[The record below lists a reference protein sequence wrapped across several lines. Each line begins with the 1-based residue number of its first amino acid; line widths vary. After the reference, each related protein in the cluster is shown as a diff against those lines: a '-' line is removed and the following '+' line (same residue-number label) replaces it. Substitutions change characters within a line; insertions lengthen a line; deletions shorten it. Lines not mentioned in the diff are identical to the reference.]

1 MDDKEILTRFKDGTL
16 DRARAAALLAA
27 GAEGRAG
34 GRTGGRTEGW
44 SEGRAEGRSTGR
56 PEGRARDR
64 SRAGSAPVLAPVPP
78 PASGLAP
85 VPSLAPVPNPGTAG
99 GTEKTEET
107 GGTRDLRDLRDVQ
120 GAGEARSTEGTRST
134 GDPRGTREAHDAPYT
149 GRVAVVGV
157 SGRFPGAPDPDAL
170 WRRLRAGRAAGPGP
184 LPRDRPG
191 GGGAGT
197 GHYLDRV
204 QDFDPVFF
212 GIEPAEAALMD
223 PQERIFLETAWEAF
237 EDAGCT
243 GGRLDALTAPDG
255 TPRSVGVFVGASAGD
270 YALLAAEA
278 WARGA
283 RAMPRRGHWS
293 LPNRLSGLLGLTG
306 PSQSVDTAESSVLV
320 ALDLA
325 LAALR
330 RRECEA
336 ALVGGAQL
344 LLHPASRRPG
354 AGECAGALLLK
365 PLGRAL
371 ADGDTVHAVVL
382 GGAVAHT
389 GGADAPRRLARAALR
404 RTGPGAEEPGL
415 REDAGTAAASVGD
428 AGAATG
434 VAVLTRA
441 VLQLRHR
448 VLLPGP
454 DRPEAEPWTRS
465 GPEPRRASAT
475 LRGTGGVEAHVILEE
490 FRPEPPPLAEL
501 PAPLERPDLPE
512 LPNQA
517 GGPETRT
524 APGTTAAT
532 SAPGTTAATPAPEGE
547 LVLLSA
553 PTPAHL
559 AATAARLLGRIA
571 GRDAPP
577 LAVLA
582 RSLRTGRAPM
592 DCRFAVLV
600 HDLAELSAALERLAA
615 GAMRGVADLRG
626 GAADPL
632 GLGAVPETRA
642 YLAGLWEARRLPQ
655 LRDLWLAGVDAD
667 WAALEPAAGPG
678 AVAVPLPPSAFLR
691 TPLWLPGA
699 GEGG

>member
-1 MDDKEILTRFKDGTL
+1 M
-16 DRARAAALLAA
+16 
-27 GAEGRAG
+27 
-34 GRTGGRTEGW
+34 
-44 SEGRAEGRSTGR
+44 
-56 PEGRARDR
+56 
-64 SRAGSAPVLAPVPP
+64 
-78 PASGLAP
+78 
-85 VPSLAPVPNPGTAG
+85 
-99 GTEKTEET
+99 
-107 GGTRDLRDLRDVQ
+107 
-120 GAGEARSTEGTRST
+120 
-134 GDPRGTREAHDAPYT
+134 
-149 GRVAVVGV
+149 AVVGV

-184 LPRDRPG
+184 LPKDRPG

-270 YALLAAEA
+270 YALLAAGA

-293 LPNRLSGLLGLTG
+293 LPNRLSALLGLTG

-336 ALVGGAQL
+336 ALVGGAHL

-365 PLGRAL
+365 PLDRAL

-382 GGAVAHT
+382 GGAVAHA
-389 GGADAPRRLARAALR
+389 GGTDAPRRLARAALR
-404 RTGPGAEEPGL
+404 RTGPGTQEPGL

-454 DRPEAEPWTRS
+454 DRPEAELWTRS

-475 LRGTGGVEAHVILEE
+475 VRGAGGVEAHVILEE
-490 FRPEPPPLAEL
+490 FRPEPPEL
-501 PAPLERPDLPE
+501 PGLPQ
-512 LPNQA
+512 LPN
-517 GGPETRT
+517 GGSR
-524 APGTTAAT
+524 
-532 SAPGTTAATPAPEGE
+532 TPAPTPEGE
-547 LVLLSA
+547 LFLLSA

-559 AATAARLLGRIA
+559 AATAARLAGRIA

-655 LRDLWLAGVDAD
+655 LRDLWLSGVDAD

-678 AVAVPLPPSAFLR
+678 AVTVPLPPSAFLR

>member
-34 GRTGGRTEGW
+34 GRTGGRNESWSGGRNEGRATGR
-44 SEGRAEGRSTGR
+44 SEGRA
-56 PEGRARDR
+56 RAGSAPGPR
-64 SRAGSAPVLAPVPP
+64 GSAPVLAPVPP
-78 PASGLAP
+78 PAPASGLAP
-85 VPSLAPVPNPGTAG
+85 VPSLVPVPGPGTTG
-99 GTEKTEET
+99 GTEETEKTEGT
-107 GGTRDLRDLRDVQ
+107 GDTRDVR
-120 GAGEARSTEGTRST
+120 GAGEARST
-134 GDPRGTREAHDAPYT
+134 GDPRGTREAHDVPYT

-184 LPRDRPG
+184 LPKDRPG

-336 ALVGGAQL
+336 ALVGGAHL

-365 PLGRAL
+365 PLDRAL

-389 GGADAPRRLARAALR
+389 GGPGLARTALR
-404 RTGPGAEEPGL
+404 RTGPGTQEPGL

-454 DRPEAEPWTRS
+454 DRAEAEPWTRS

-475 LRGTGGVEAHVILEE
+475 VRGAGGVEAHVILEE
-490 FRPEPPPLAEL
+490 FRPEPPEL
-501 PAPLERPDLPE
+501 PGLPE
-512 LPNQA
+512 LPEFPPLPN
-517 GGPETRT
+517 GGS
-524 APGTTAAT
+524 G
-532 SAPGTTAATPAPEGE
+532 TPAPEGE

-577 LAVLA
+577 LPVLA

-592 DCRFAVLV
+592 DCRFAALV

-655 LRDLWLAGVDAD
+655 LRDLWLSGVDAD

-678 AVAVPLPPSAFLR
+678 AVTVPLPPSAFLR

>member
-1 MDDKEILTRFKDGTL
+1 M
-16 DRARAAALLAA
+16 
-27 GAEGRAG
+27 
-34 GRTGGRTEGW
+34 
-44 SEGRAEGRSTGR
+44 
-56 PEGRARDR
+56 
-64 SRAGSAPVLAPVPP
+64 
-78 PASGLAP
+78 
-85 VPSLAPVPNPGTAG
+85 
-99 GTEKTEET
+99 
-107 GGTRDLRDLRDVQ
+107 
-120 GAGEARSTEGTRST
+120 
-134 GDPRGTREAHDAPYT
+134 
-149 GRVAVVGV
+149 AVVGV

-191 GGGAGT
+191 SGGAGT

-293 LPNRLSGLLGLTG
+293 LPNRLSALLGLTG

-325 LAALR
+325 LDALR
-330 RRECEA
+330 RRACEA
-336 ALVGGAQL
+336 ALVGGAHL

-365 PLGRAL
+365 PLDRAL

-382 GGAVAHT
+382 GGAVAHA
-389 GGADAPRRLARAALR
+389 GDPDAPRRLARAALR
-404 RTGPGAEEPGL
+404 GTGPGTEEPGL

-454 DRPEAEPWTRS
+454 DRPEAEPWTRP
-465 GPEPRRASAT
+465 GPGPRRASAT
-475 LRGTGGVEAHVILEE
+475 VRGAGGVEAHVVLEE
-490 FRPEPPPLAEL
+490 FRPEPPA
-501 PAPLERPDLPE
+501 RPGPPDGG
-512 LPNQA
+512 
-517 GGPETRT
+517 GGPENRT
-524 APGTTAAT
+524 APAAPATTDT
-532 SAPGTTAATPAPEGE
+532 PAPAPAPAPAPEGE

-600 HDLAELSAALERLAA
+600 HDLAALSAALERLAA
-615 GAMRGVADLRG
+615 GAVRGVADLRG

-655 LRDLWLAGVDAD
+655 LRDLWLSGVDAD

-678 AVAVPLPPSAFLR
+678 AVSVPLPPSAFLR

>member
-1 MDDKEILTRFKDGTL
+1 M
-16 DRARAAALLAA
+16 
-27 GAEGRAG
+27 
-34 GRTGGRTEGW
+34 
-44 SEGRAEGRSTGR
+44 
-56 PEGRARDR
+56 
-64 SRAGSAPVLAPVPP
+64 
-78 PASGLAP
+78 
-85 VPSLAPVPNPGTAG
+85 
-99 GTEKTEET
+99 
-107 GGTRDLRDLRDVQ
+107 
-120 GAGEARSTEGTRST
+120 
-134 GDPRGTREAHDAPYT
+134 
-149 GRVAVVGV
+149 AVVGV

-184 LPRDRPG
+184 LPKDRP

-243 GGRLDALTAPDG
+243 GSRLDALTAPDG

-270 YALLAAEA
+270 YALLAAGA

-293 LPNRLSGLLGLTG
+293 LPNRLSALLGLTG

-336 ALVGGAQL
+336 ALVGGAHL

-365 PLGRAL
+365 PLDRAL

-382 GGAVAHT
+382 GGAVAHA
-389 GGADAPRRLARAALR
+389 GGTDAPRRLARAALR
-404 RTGPGAEEPGL
+404 RTGPGTQEPGL

-475 LRGTGGVEAHVILEE
+475 VRGAGGVEAHVILEE
-490 FRPEPPPLAEL
+490 FRPEPPEL
-501 PAPLERPDLPE
+501 PGLPE
-512 LPNQA
+512 LPELPRLPN
-517 GGPETRT
+517 GGS
-524 APGTTAAT
+524 GTPA
-532 SAPGTTAATPAPEGE
+532 PAPEGE
-547 LVLLSA
+547 LFLLSA

-559 AATAARLLGRIA
+559 AATAARLVGRIA

-577 LAVLA
+577 LPVLA

-655 LRDLWLAGVDAD
+655 LRDLWLSGVDAD

-678 AVAVPLPPSAFLR
+678 AVTVPLPPSAFLR

>member
-27 GAEGRAG
+27 GAGGRAG

-44 SEGRAEGRSTGR
+44 SGGRTEGRATGRSEGRSDGW
-56 PEGRARDR
+56 ARDR

-78 PASGLAP
+78 PAPASGLAP
-85 VPSLAPVPNPGTAG
+85 VPSLAPVPGPGTTEE
-99 GTEKTEET
+99 TEKTEGT
-107 GGTRDLRDLRDVQ
+107 GDTRDVR
-120 GAGEARSTEGTRST
+120 GAGEARST

-184 LPRDRPG
+184 LPKDRPG

-212 GIEPAEAALMD
+212 GIDPAEAALMD

-336 ALVGGAQL
+336 ALVGGAHL

-365 PLGRAL
+365 PLDRAL

-389 GGADAPRRLARAALR
+389 GGPGLARTALR
-404 RTGPGAEEPGL
+404 RTGPGTEEPGL

-454 DRPEAEPWTRS
+454 DRPEAEPWTRP

-475 LRGTGGVEAHVILEE
+475 VRGAGGVEAHVILEE
-490 FRPEPPPLAEL
+490 FRPEPPEL
-501 PAPLERPDLPE
+501 PGLPE
-512 LPNQA
+512 LPEFPRLPN
-517 GGPETRT
+517 GGSGTP
-524 APGTTAAT
+524 APA
-532 SAPGTTAATPAPEGE
+532 PAPEGE

-577 LAVLA
+577 LPVLA

-655 LRDLWLAGVDAD
+655 LRDLWLSGVDAD

-678 AVAVPLPPSAFLR
+678 AVTVPLPPSAFLR

>member
-27 GAEGRAG
+27 GAGGRAG
-34 GRTGGRTEGW
+34 GR
-44 SEGRAEGRSTGR
+44 A
-56 PEGRARDR
+56 
-64 SRAGSAPVLAPVPP
+64 RAGSAPVLAPVPP
-78 PASGLAP
+78 PAPASGLAP
-85 VPSLAPVPNPGTAG
+85 VPSLVPVPGPGTTGTTG
-99 GTEKTEET
+99 GTE
-107 GGTRDLRDLRDVQ
+107 GAGDVR
-120 GAGEARSTEGTRST
+120 GAGEARST
-134 GDPRGTREAHDAPYT
+134 GDPRGTRGTREAHDVPYT

-184 LPRDRPG
+184 LPKDRPG

-336 ALVGGAQL
+336 ALVGGAHL

-365 PLGRAL
+365 PLDRAL

-389 GGADAPRRLARAALR
+389 GGPGLARTALR
-404 RTGPGAEEPGL
+404 RTGPGTQEPGL

-475 LRGTGGVEAHVILEE
+475 VRGAGGVEAHVILEE
-490 FRPEPPPLAEL
+490 FRPEPPEL
-501 PAPLERPDLPE
+501 PGLPE
-512 LPNQA
+512 LPEFPPLPN
-517 GGPETRT
+517 GGS
-524 APGTTAAT
+524 GT
-532 SAPGTTAATPAPEGE
+532 PTPAPEGE

-577 LAVLA
+577 LPVLA

-600 HDLAELSAALERLAA
+600 HDLAELSVALERLAA

-655 LRDLWLAGVDAD
+655 LRDLWLSGVDAD

-678 AVAVPLPPSAFLR
+678 AVTVPLPPSAFLR

>member
-34 GRTGGRTEGW
+34 GRAGGRAESWSGGRTEVRATGR
-44 SEGRAEGRSTGR
+44 SEGRS
-56 PEGRARDR
+56 EGRARDR

-78 PASGLAP
+78 PAPAPASGLAP
-85 VPSLAPVPNPGTAG
+85 VPSLAPVPGSGTTG
-99 GTEKTEET
+99 GTEGAEGT
-107 GGTRDLRDLRDVQ
+107 GDTGDVR
-120 GAGEARSTEGTRST
+120 GAGEARST
-134 GDPRGTREAHDAPYT
+134 GDPRGTRGTREAHDAPYT

-184 LPRDRPG
+184 LPKDRPG

-336 ALVGGAQL
+336 ALVGGAHL
-344 LLHPASRRPG
+344 LLHPASRSPG

-365 PLGRAL
+365 PLDRAL

-389 GGADAPRRLARAALR
+389 GGPGLARTALR
-404 RTGPGAEEPGL
+404 RTGPGTQEPGL

-475 LRGTGGVEAHVILEE
+475 VRGAGGVEAHVILEE
-490 FRPEPPPLAEL
+490 FRPEPPALT
-501 PAPLERPDLPE
+501 DLPE
-512 LPNQA
+512 LPEFPQLPN
-517 GGPETRT
+517 GGS
-524 APGTTAAT
+524 G
-532 SAPGTTAATPAPEGE
+532 TPAPATAPAGE

-577 LAVLA
+577 LPVLA

-626 GAADPL
+626 GAADPQ

-655 LRDLWLAGVDAD
+655 LRDLWLSGVDAD

-678 AVAVPLPPSAFLR
+678 AVTVPLPPSAFLR